1 MKATK
6 RGIILTKPE
15 IAALCEFSGRD
26 PDHKRL
32 HAVHF
37 RVAGPEL
44 VAFVSDG
51 RRALE
56 VSAVADKDA
65 YEGEW
70 SLDRNYAVEL
80 GRLLTGAEHAV
91 VGLGVGALQA
101 VIEDIETG
109 AEQSTLVWP
118 SDGASRQLTLE
129 TVRDCI
135 ALPVSA
141 KRVACMT
148 LPASQL
154 AAVGLVGKAAG
165 WDVVDVY
172 APKLRTDPIVFRV
185 TGHGNTW
192 TGAIMPTRGDEETE
206 EDKAERGVKE
216 AVDKFRDTLDEHGA
230 TVTLTN
236 PQSGKSVTLKPR
248 SKGRAKNG
256 GAEAT

>member
-15 IAALCEFSGRD
+15 IAALCEFAGRD

-37 RVAGPEL
+37 RVDGEEL
-44 VAFVSDG
+44 VAYVSDG

-56 VSAVADKDA
+56 VSAVADKGAHD
-65 YEGEW
+65 GEW
-70 SLDRNYAVEL
+70 SLDRDYAVEL

-91 VGLGVGALQA
+91 ICLGVGSVQA
-101 VIEDIETG
+101 VIENVETG
-109 AEQSTLVWP
+109 TEQSTLVWP

-129 TVRDCI
+129 AVRDAI
-135 ALPVSA
+135 ALPASA

-185 TGHGNTW
+185 SGHGNTW
-192 TGAIMPTRGDEETE
+192 TGCIMPTRGDEETE

-216 AVDKFRDTLDEHGA
+216 ASDKFRDALDASGA

-236 PQSGKSVTLKPR
+236 PTSGKSVTLKPR
-248 SKGRAKNG
+248 GRATPSA
-256 GAEAT
+256 GA